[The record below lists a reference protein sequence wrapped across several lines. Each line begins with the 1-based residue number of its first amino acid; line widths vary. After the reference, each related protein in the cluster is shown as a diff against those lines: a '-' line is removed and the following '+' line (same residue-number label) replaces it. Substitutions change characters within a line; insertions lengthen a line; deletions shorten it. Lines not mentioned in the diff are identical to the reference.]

1 MQIEVVS
8 IIGSKGGMG
17 SFFSRELRSAGLEVR
32 ELDQPLENEV
42 LQEALSGS
50 DLVLLAVP
58 TEAVALVLERIED
71 YLLPPTILA
80 DICSVK
86 VRPVKQM
93 LEQYPGPVVGTH
105 PLFGPQP
112 DAQTALRTAVV
123 SGRDEESRE
132 LVHELLT
139 RIGQT
144 PFATSAEEHD
154 RCMAF
159 IQGLNFVT
167 SASYIAAT
175 TQEPAIEN
183 FLTPSFSRRLS
194 AAQKMLTQDAEL
206 FEGLFEANPFSHEAV
221 RQFRSYLNL
230 AAAGELELLV
240 EKAAWWWSEQ
250 KQGGG
255 T

>member
-42 LQEALSGS
+42 LQKALSGS

-93 LEQYPGPVVGTH
+93 LEQVVGC
-105 PLFGPQP
+105 PN
-112 DAQTALRTAVV
+112 
-123 SGRDEESRE
+123 S
-132 LVHELLT
+132 
-139 RIGQT
+139 
-144 PFATSAEEHD
+144 
-154 RCMAF
+154 
-159 IQGLNFVT
+159 
-167 SASYIAAT
+167 
-175 TQEPAIEN
+175 
-183 FLTPSFSRRLS
+183 
-194 AAQKMLTQDAEL
+194 
-206 FEGLFEANPFSHEAV
+206 
-221 RQFRSYLNL
+221 
-230 AAAGELELLV
+230 
-240 EKAAWWWSEQ
+240 
-250 KQGGG
+250 
-255 T
+255 